1 MFRELE
7 GDTAIIVENGIYK
20 AGALYEHNGYLFVKI
35 NGGYVK
41 VYENGATSKIT
52 HGKNSGGQVLDSLQ
66 IDTNRPL
73 YRDPQGRVMVNRVN
87 DKVTLLSPAATAKLL
102 ELPAP
107 EKTNGND

>member
-20 AGALYEHNGYLFVKI
+20 PGPLYEHNGYLFVKI

-41 VYENGATSKIT
+41 VFDNGATSKT
-52 HGKNSGGQVLDSLQ
+52 NGRQALESLQ

-73 YRDPQGRVMVNRVN
+73 YRDPQGRIMVDKVN

-107 EKTNGND
+107 EVKNAD